1 MSGGEPST
9 VSKHGNPAQFHDSK
23 HPHGQRGT
31 GDSGSPSLLS
41 AVQTNQLLQQK
52 DLLAAN
58 HGLADNVVAA
68 LETGSQADVQWSTW
82 GLPPRY
88 PSIARNISEA
98 TYEGGNYN
106 KQEYM
111 NILELPIGSGGTG
124 SGSHD
129 ASVLD
134 EHPSEW
140 SIESMPNSESAMI
153 FRPKGSHPYPGQG
166 FEDTRNNPS
175 ATSPPN
181 NEELLKQNNYGEPS
195 KYLFAGMSASAST
208 AVPSAATT
216 PLCAEGL
223 DPFTFAAVTPT
234 TEFTKKVMHETGGF
248 GKKQHTRGPGP
259 DRTCLIPHV
268 ITIRTNE
275 DIYSKI
281 ISFCQKSGSYAVC
294 ILSANGT
301 VSRVTLLKPAASLGT
316 ITYEGQFDI
325 VKLSGSFM
333 PLESCNQNRHSGE
346 LRVMLARA
354 DGHVFGGGLAGPMM
368 AASSVLIVLG
378 RFLPNGGNMA
388 MLANNLFMV

>member
-1 MSGGEPST
+1 MSGGETST

-23 HPHGQRGT
+23 HPYGQRGT

-41 AVQTNQLLQQK
+41 AVQTNQLLQQQ
-52 DLLAAN
+52 DMLAAN
-58 HGLADNVVAA
+58 HGLADDVVAA

-98 TYEGGNYN
+98 TYKGGNYN

-111 NILELPIGSGGTG
+111 NVLELPIGSGGTGSGGTG

-129 ASVLD
+129 ASVLQ

-140 SIESMPNSESAMI
+140 SIESIPNSKDAMI
-153 FRPKGSHPYPGQG
+153 FRPKDSHPYPGQG
-166 FEDTRNNPS
+166 FEDTRNNLS
-175 ATSPPN
+175 VTSPPN

-195 KYLFAGMSASAST
+195 KYLFA
-208 AVPSAATT
+208 AVA
-216 PLCAEGL
+216 
-223 DPFTFAAVTPT
+223 PT
-234 TEFTKKVMHETGGF
+234 TEFTKKAMHETGGF
-248 GKKQHTRGPGP
+248 GKKQHTGGPGA

-281 ISFCQKSGSYAVC
+281 ISFCQKSGSNAVC

-301 VSRVTLLKPAASLGT
+301 VSRVTLLKPAASFGT
-316 ITYEGQFDI
+316 VTYE
-325 VKLSGSFM
+325 
-333 PLESCNQNRHSGE
+333 
-346 LRVMLARA
+346 VMT
-354 DGHVFGGGLAGPMM
+354 FY
-368 AASSVLIVLG
+368 
-378 RFLPNGGNMA
+378 
-388 MLANNLFMV
+388 

>member
-1 MSGGEPST
+1 MSGGETST
-9 VSKHGNPAQFHDSK
+9 VSKHGNPAQFHDCK

-52 DLLAAN
+52 DMLAAN

-129 ASVLD
+129 ASVLH

-140 SIESMPNSESAMI
+140 SIESMPNSEGSMI
-153 FRPKGSHPYPGQG
+153 FRPKGSHPYPSQG

-195 KYLFAGMSASAST
+195 KYL
-208 AVPSAATT
+208 
-216 PLCAEGL
+216 
-223 DPFTFAAVTPT
+223 FAAVTPT

-333 PLESCNQNRHSGE
+333 PLESCNQSRHSGE

-378 RFLPNGGNMA
+378 RFLPNGGNVA

>member
-1 MSGGEPST
+1 MSGGETST

-41 AVQTNQLLQQK
+41 AVQTNQLVQQK
-52 DLLAAN
+52 EFFATN

-68 LETGSQADVQWSTW
+68 LEAGTQADVQWSTW

-88 PSIARNISEA
+88 PSIERNISEA
-98 TYEGGNYN
+98 TLKGGNYN
-106 KQEYM
+106 RQEYM
-111 NILELPIGSGGTG
+111 NVLELPIGSGGAG

-129 ASVLD
+129 ASVLH

-140 SIESMPNSESAMI
+140 SMESMPNSKGAMI
-153 FRPKGSHPYPGQG
+153 FRPKGNHPYPGQG
-166 FEDTRNNPS
+166 FEGTRNNPCT
-175 ATSPPN
+175 ASPPN

-195 KYLFAGMSASAST
+195 KYLFA
-208 AVPSAATT
+208 
-216 PLCAEGL
+216 
-223 DPFTFAAVTPT
+223 AVTPT
-234 TEFTKKVMHETGGF
+234 TEFTKKVMHETGSF
-248 GKKQHTRGPGP
+248 GKKQQTGGPGP

-281 ISFCQKSGSYAVC
+281 ISFCQKVGSHAVC

-301 VSRVTLLKPAASLGT
+301 VSKVTLMKPAASFGT

-333 PLESCNQNRHSGE
+333 PLEGCNLSRQCGE

-378 RFLPNGGNMA
+378 RFIPNGGNAA
-388 MLANNLFMV
+388 MLTNNLFMV

>member
-1 MSGGEPST
+1 MGVAISLFSRFRDKLMSILINGGETST
-9 VSKHGNPAQFHDSK
+9 VSKHGNPAQFHDCK

-52 DLLAAN
+52 DMLAAN

-68 LETGSQADVQWSTW
+68 LEGSQADVQWSTW

-129 ASVLD
+129 ASVLH

-140 SIESMPNSESAMI
+140 SIESMPNSEGSMI

-195 KYLFAGMSASAST
+195 KYLFAGMLASAST

-223 DPFTFAAVTPT
+223 DPFTIAAVTPT

-275 DIYSKI
+275 
-281 ISFCQKSGSYAVC
+281 
-294 ILSANGT
+294 
-301 VSRVTLLKPAASLGT
+301 
-316 ITYEGQFDI
+316 GQFDI

-333 PLESCNQNRHSGE
+333 PLESCNQSRHSGE

-378 RFLPNGGNMA
+378 RFLPNGGNVA

>member
-1 MSGGEPST
+1 MGVAISLFSRFRDKLMSILINGGETST
-9 VSKHGNPAQFHDSK
+9 VSKHGNPAQFHDCK

-52 DLLAAN
+52 DMLAAN

-68 LETGSQADVQWSTW
+68 LEGSQADVQWSTW

-111 NILELPIGSGGTG
+111 NILGGTG

-129 ASVLD
+129 ASVLH

-140 SIESMPNSESAMI
+140 SIESMPNSEGSMI

-195 KYLFAGMSASAST
+195 KYL
-208 AVPSAATT
+208 
-216 PLCAEGL
+216 
-223 DPFTFAAVTPT
+223 FAAVTPT

-281 ISFCQKSGSYAVC
+281 ISFCQKSGSNAVC

-333 PLESCNQNRHSGE
+333 PLESCNQSRHSGE

-378 RFLPNGGNMA
+378 RFLPNGGNVA

>member
-1 MSGGEPST
+1 MGVSSNMSIERRILDPLLSRGRSTSWISAQLRNKLQFLGLTCSSGNGDGRSPRILPEALADGWLDYDDPMAWAGCSSMERPHGANDRASELEYGTAVTFDIKFGGETST
-9 VSKHGNPAQFHDSK
+9 VSKHGNPAQFHDCK

-52 DLLAAN
+52 DMLAAN

-88 PSIARNISEA
+88 PSIARNVSEA

-111 NILELPIGSGGTG
+111 NILGGTG

-129 ASVLD
+129 ALVLH

-140 SIESMPNSESAMI
+140 SIESMPNSEGSMI

-195 KYLFAGMSASAST
+195 KYLFA
-208 AVPSAATT
+208 
-216 PLCAEGL
+216 
-223 DPFTFAAVTPT
+223 AVTPT
-234 TEFTKKVMHETGGF
+234 TEFTKKVIHETGGF

-275 DIYSKI
+275 V
-281 ISFCQKSGSYAVC
+281 Q
-294 ILSANGT
+294 
-301 VSRVTLLKPAASLGT
+301 
-316 ITYEGQFDI
+316 
-325 VKLSGSFM
+325 
-333 PLESCNQNRHSGE
+333 
-346 LRVMLARA
+346 
-354 DGHVFGGGLAGPMM
+354 
-368 AASSVLIVLG
+368 
-378 RFLPNGGNMA
+378 
-388 MLANNLFMV
+388 LFPT